1 MKIKFVLFT
10 LVLFLFTL
18 IGCQKQ
24 DEIAKLSS
32 EEVIKI
38 ITSYISGKIGD
49 EGSFEV
55 EDTSENRTRNLQF
68 DFVHESV
75 NETEDARY
83 YACVDFTE
91 GEVRLDLDLYVSK
104 VNGEHKVSEVVIHK
118 VNGESRG

>member
-1 MKIKFVLFT
+1 MKIRFVLFSV
-10 LVLFLFTL
+10 VLFLFSL

-24 DEIAKLSS
+24 EEIAKLSS

-38 ITSYISGKIGD
+38 ITSYISSKIGD

-75 NETEDARY
+75 HETEDARY

-104 VNGEHKVSEVVIHK
+104 EDGEHKVSEVVIHK
-118 VNGESRG
+118 VNGESR

>member
-1 MKIKFVLFT
+1 MKIRFVLFSV
-10 LVLFLFTL
+10 VLFLFSL

-24 DEIAKLSS
+24 EEIAKLSS

-38 ITSYISGKIGD
+38 ITSYISSKIGD

-104 VNGEHKVSEVVIHK
+104 EDGEHKVSEVVIHK
-118 VNGESRG
+118 VNGESR

>member
-10 LVLFLFTL
+10 LVLLLFIL

-38 ITSYISGKIGD
+38 ITSYISGKISD
-49 EGSFEV
+49 KGSFEV
-55 EDTSENRTRNLQF
+55 EDTSENRIRNLQF
-68 DFVHESV
+68 DFVHELV
-75 NETEDARY
+75 HETKDARY

-104 VNGEHKVSEVVIHK
+104 EDGEHKVSEVVIHK
-118 VNGESRG
+118 VDGESR